1 MSSSEVKNEAKALDG
16 QEHVI
21 PPAAPLATAITGSD
35 QRRSGEWIPLLLL
48 AVVMSAQM
56 WASIRQLSVTSD
68 EIDHLHAGYRYLQCN
83 DFGWNPEHPPLAKIV
98 AALPLLAM
106 QVNDPIRNACG
117 LPSSRALDFRVG
129 HAFLF
134 ANRESVL
141 MAARTAASL
150 FAILLL
156 IATWFFARTLFGTN
170 VALIASALVAF
181 EPNLIGHGAL
191 VTTDVP
197 AALGFLLAIYASY
210 RYLVRPTIDRI
221 LVLGLAMGLALALK
235 FSSITLIGIIPAL
248 FLVDAL
254 VTKRGGRRRKLLRSM
269 GGFALAMIVAVI
281 VLWASYGFRYAS
293 RPGGA
298 EPWINARADEARGI
312 VPTKVIPQME
322 KLRLLPEAYLIGLQ
336 DVSVESEIGRPAYL
350 LGHNYLGG
358 RWYYFPV
365 AAAIKLTLPFLAM
378 SLLSFAAFRFWRTH
392 VRAIIFLLLPV
403 AFYMTVSAASG
414 INIGF
419 RHVFPI
425 VPLLAIFAAA
435 GIWHLPVRRNVVIGA
450 LIVLLMAHATT
461 SLHAFPNYISYGNEL
476 WGGPDNV
483 YKYLA
488 DSNADWGQA
497 QKMARSY
504 LKRTQPQSCFIV
516 QAYTNS
522 KRDYGIPCGSVSE
535 LERDTPPLPF
545 TGTLIVSSSAVDGVT
560 WDSGG
565 VRAAR
570 IFRDLTPKAQIG
582 GSALLVYE
590 GTFNL
595 SPVIA
600 MQHLARIGADVHE
613 PQGVLEEAKI
623 AASLDPENALAYLR
637 MCQAYLYLG
646 QRGDAQSACNALLR
660 VMKNDVYYGEGDRM
674 RIVQTMTVNG
684 LLVDPGLVH

>member
-1 MSSSEVKNEAKALDG
+1 MSSSEVKNEAKTLDG
-16 QEHVI
+16 QEHVL

-35 QRRSGEWIPLLLL
+35 QRRSWEWIPLLLL
-48 AVVMSAQM
+48 AVVMAAQM
-56 WASIRQLSVTSD
+56 WTSIRQLSVTSD

-129 HAFLF
+129 HTFLF

-150 FAILLL
+150 FAILLP
-156 IATWFFARTLFGTN
+156 IATWFFARTLFCTN

-210 RYLVRPTIDRI
+210 RYLVRPTIDRM

-254 VTKRGGRRRKLLRSM
+254 VTKRGGRRRKLLCSM
-269 GGFALAMIVAVI
+269 GGFALAMIIAVV

-298 EPWINARADEARGI
+298 EPWINVRADEARGI
-312 VPTKVIPQME
+312 VPTKMIPVME
-322 KLRLLPEAYLIGLQ
+322 RAHLLPQAYLIGLL

-350 LGHNYLGG
+350 LGQNYLGG
-358 RWYYFPV
+358 RWYYFSV
-365 AAAIKLTLPFLAM
+365 AAAIKLTVPFLFIFF
-378 SLLSFAAFRFWRTH
+378 LSFAAFRFWRANA
-392 VRAIIFLLLPV
+392 RKLLFLLLPTAV
-403 AFYMTVSAASG
+403 YMATSAVSG
-414 INIGF
+414 MNIGL
-419 RHVFPI
+419 RHIFPI
-425 VPLLAIFAAA
+425 IPLLAIFGAA
-435 GIWHLPVRRNVVIGA
+435 GIWNLPLKRNILIGA
-450 LIVLLMAHATT
+450 LIVLLSTHAVS
-461 SLHAFPNYISYGNEL
+461 SLHTFPNYISYGNEL
-476 WGGPDNV
+476 WGGPESV

-488 DSNADWGQA
+488 DSNTDWGQA
-497 QKMARSY
+497 QKLAGFY
-504 LKRTQPQSCFIV
+504 IKRTKPTSCFMI
-516 QAYTNS
+516 QAFNNS
-522 KRDYGIPCGSVSE
+522 KRDYGIPCGSVSD
-535 LERDTPPLPF
+535 LERDIPPLPF
-545 TGTLIVSSSAVDGVT
+545 TGMLIVSSDIVDGVIPHAA
-560 WDSGG
+560 G

-570 IFRDLTPKAQIG
+570 VFRELTPTAHVG
-582 GSALLVYE
+582 GSAFLVYE
-590 GTFNL
+590 GTFDL
-595 SPVIA
+595 SPIA
-600 MQHLARIGADVHE
+600 SVQHVERIGADVHE
-613 PQGVLEEAKI
+613 PHAVLEEAKI
-623 AASLDPENALAYLR
+623 AARLDPENALAYLR

-646 QRGDAQSACNALLR
+646 QRDDAQSACNALLR
-660 VMKNDVYYGEGDRM
+660 AMKDDIYYGEGDRM

-684 LLVDPGLVH
+684 LLVDPDLAH